1 MSESAELLAAI
12 EEIRE
17 LVRLMAEPAI
27 AERDAKRRAELKQ
40 IVGSSARK
48 GQAVLQMDG
57 TRAQKDIQRETGID
71 PGDLS
76 KLVKRLKDCDLISID
91 AKQPKL
97 AITIPGNFFE
107 V

>member
-1 MSESAELLAAI
+1 MSESTQLLAAV

-27 AERDAKRRAELKQ
+27 AERDAKRRAELKK

-48 GQAVLQMDG
+48 AQAVLQMDG
-57 TRAQKDIQRETGID
+57 TRAQKEIQRETGID

-76 KLVKRLKDCDLISID
+76 KLVKRLKESDLISGD
-91 AKQPKL
+91 GKQPQL
-97 AITIPGNFFE
+97 AITVPTNFFE
-107 V
+107 A

>member
-1 MSESAELLAAI
+1 MSESAQLLAAV

-17 LVRLMAEPAI
+17 FVRLMAEPAI
-27 AERDAKRRAELKQ
+27 AERDAKRRAELKK

-57 TRAQKDIQRETGID
+57 ARAQKAIQLETGID
-71 PGDLS
+71 AGDLS
-76 KLVKRLKDCDLISID
+76 KLVKRLKEGDLISGD
-91 AKQPKL
+91 GKLPKL
-97 AITIPGNFFE
+97 AITVPANFFE